1 MTTNTN
7 KKYILVAEDDKFYS
21 NIYKTKLTKE
31 GFEVVVAANGE
42 EALHHLRERKP
53 DILILDLIMP
63 IKDGFEV
70 LHEIRTDS
78 KLKDLKVIA
87 LSNLGQEE
95 DKKRVNELGVLEYL
109 VKTNLSIQEVTAK
122 IKNYLK

>member
-1 MTTNTN
+1 MAVE
-7 KKYILVAEDDKFYS
+7 KKYILVAEDDKFYG

-31 GFEVVVAANGE
+31 GFDVHVAMNGE
-42 EALHHLRERKP
+42 EAMKSLHERRP

-70 LHEIRTDS
+70 LKEIRSDT
-78 KLKDLKVIA
+78 KLKDLKVLA

-95 DKKRVNELGVLEYL
+95 DKKRVTELGVLEYL
-109 VKTNLSIQEVTAK
+109 IKTNLSIQEVTAK
-122 IKNYLK
+122 IKKYLS